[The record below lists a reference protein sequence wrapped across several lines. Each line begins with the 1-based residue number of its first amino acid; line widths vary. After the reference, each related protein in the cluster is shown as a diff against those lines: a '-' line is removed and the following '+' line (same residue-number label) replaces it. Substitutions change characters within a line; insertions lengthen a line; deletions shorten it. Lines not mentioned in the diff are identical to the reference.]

1 MKFHNLFLASIVFV
15 AGSVGVCRA
24 SIITVDALSFT
35 SGLNSQIIGGLLWTS
50 SPGNFQHKSQGGY
63 TGVGIS
69 GGRTAG
75 EIDIGEYLTASIL
88 PGASPFRV
96 SSFTL
101 ALLFD
106 GPEYGDV
113 QETAQVRITR
123 LSGPDL
129 YFTLVNTYQSSGPD
143 LAVWNGFGTVTN
155 LAPSVNGGGAVW
167 RIDNPFGSISDITS
181 IQFTA
186 LSGSCAPGLN
196 CNNQSDFTFVRLQYE
211 PVPEPST
218 LLLLSTGLGLLGLSG
233 RRRAKRARA

>member
-1 MKFHNLFLASIVFV
+1 MKLNYLASVTLFAASLSMCNATVITIDATSF
-15 AGSVGVCRA
+15 AG
-24 SIITVDALSFT
+24 
-35 SGLNSQIIGGLLWTS
+35 GLNSQVIGGLLWTS
-50 SPGNFQHKSQGGY
+50 SPGNFQHKSQGGF

-69 GGRTAG
+69 GGRTNG
-75 EIDIGEYLTASIL
+75 EIDIGEYLTATIV
-88 PGASPFRV
+88 PGTSPFWV

-143 LAVWNGFGTVTN
+143 LAVWSGFGTVTN

-167 RIDNPFGSISDITS
+167 RIANPFGSINDITS

-186 LSGSCAPGLN
+186 LRGTCAPGLN
-196 CNNQSDFTFVRLQYE
+196 CNNQSDFTFVQLQYQ
-211 PVPEPST
+211 PVPEPAT
-218 LLLLSTGLGLLGLSG
+218 LLLLGTGLGVLGVAG
-233 RRRAKRARA
+233 RRRANRIHA